1 MFNVQCITCKKS
13 VTKKVHTAC
22 FSLNIERTENDNPGA
37 NLVTCHTMFLKII
50 DTIKL
55 LLLFFCLAL
64 TGTKC
69 VLTASMQ
76 KVHNHVRTV
85 YS

>member
-1 MFNVQCITCKKS
+1 MQEKCDKKS
-13 VTKKVHTAC
+13 SYCLLQSEH
-22 FSLNIERTENDNPGA
+22 ERTENDNPGA